1 MDEVGAVDADGKVL
15 CDNGVG
21 GIDDGAKAGRAV
33 EVRMVRD
40 RGAALEPPRVTS
52 NTANV
57 AVTSTNSRA
66 ATITG
71 VTRRISRRRSEDAQ
85 AGERRSTGTSDA
97 GPGLWGE
104 P

>member
-15 CDNGVG
+15 CGNGVG

-33 EVRMVRD
+33 VVRMVTD

-57 AVTSTNSRA
+57 AVTSTNRA
-66 ATITG
+66 ATITA
-71 VTRRISRRRSEDAQ
+71 VTRRISRRRSEDGQ
-85 AGERRSTGTSDA
+85 DGERTSTATSDA
-97 GPGLWGE
+97 GPALWGE